1 MALWELVFGWLPSQG
16 MRELLLG
23 FLAFAFIIAL
33 VKFIKR

>member
-1 MALWELVFGWLPSQG
+1 MQLWNYTFGWLP
-16 MRELLLG
+16 LDLKVIILG